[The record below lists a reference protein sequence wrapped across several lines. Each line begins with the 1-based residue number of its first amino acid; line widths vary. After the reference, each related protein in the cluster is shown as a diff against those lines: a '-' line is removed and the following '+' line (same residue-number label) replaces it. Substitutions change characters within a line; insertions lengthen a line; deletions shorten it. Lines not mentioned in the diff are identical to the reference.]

1 MLAILVNILLRQ
13 ARENNQ
19 ANPRAWLLALQSS
32 KWSVVTDQGGQ
43 IASTSVNGK
52 AVTLTAFP
60 GMSAAHIMAATE
72 WAIIAL
78 DLGMDRYPTK
88 QTAVAR

>member
-1 MLAILVNILLRQ
+1 MVPILVNILLRQ

-19 ANPRAWLLALQSS
+19 ANPRKWLLDLQTA

-52 AVTLTAFP
+52 SVTLTAFP

-72 WAIIAL
+72 LAINAL
-78 DLGMDRYPTK
+78 DLGMTRYPTN
-88 QTAVAR
+88 QHAVAR